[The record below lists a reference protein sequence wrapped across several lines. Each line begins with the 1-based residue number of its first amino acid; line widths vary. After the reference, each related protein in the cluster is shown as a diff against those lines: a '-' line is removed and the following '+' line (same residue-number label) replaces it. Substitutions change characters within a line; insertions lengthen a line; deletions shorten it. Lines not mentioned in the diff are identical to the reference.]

1 MAIKKLNN
9 VLYGKNIEVKAFPVE
24 YVMTRGMYDNLI
36 EDVKGDKV
44 KAAFD
49 IINSTYGL
57 LGTVTKITIEGD

>member
-1 MAIKKLNN
+1 MAKKMNN
-9 VLYGKNIEVKAFPVE
+9 VLYAKNVDVYDFPIE

-36 EDVKGDKV
+36 SDVKGDTV

-49 IINSTYGL
+49 IINGTFGL

>member
-1 MAIKKLNN
+1 MAKKMSN
-9 VLYGKNIEVKAFPVE
+9 VLYAKNIDVYDFPVE

-36 EDVKGDKV
+36 SDVKGDTV

-49 IINSTYGL
+49 IINGTFGL

>member
-1 MAIKKLNN
+1 MAKKMSN
-9 VLYGKNIEVKAFPVE
+9 VLYAKNVDVYDFPIE

-36 EDVKGDKV
+36 SDVKGDTV

-49 IINSTYGL
+49 IINGTFGL

>member
-1 MAIKKLNN
+1 MAKKMSN
-9 VLYGKNIEVKAFPVE
+9 VLYAKNIDVYDFPIE

-36 EDVKGDKV
+36 SDVKGDTV

-49 IINSTYGL
+49 IINGTFGL

>member
-1 MAIKKLNN
+1 MAKKMSN
-9 VLYGKNIEVKAFPVE
+9 VLYAKNIDVYDFPIE

-36 EDVKGDKV
+36 SDIKGDTV

-49 IINSTYGL
+49 IINGTFGL